1 MRTTRLPPELQKLET
16 RKEVSTKPPPP
27 LAGVSEIA
35 CLCFTGGIFDEQ
47 TRRKPLAIAADALR
61 YGD

>member
-1 MRTTRLPPELQKLET
+1 LPGKATIQPSDEKQ
-16 RKEVSTKPPPP
+16 VSTKPPP
-27 LAGVSEIA
+27 LAAVSEIA